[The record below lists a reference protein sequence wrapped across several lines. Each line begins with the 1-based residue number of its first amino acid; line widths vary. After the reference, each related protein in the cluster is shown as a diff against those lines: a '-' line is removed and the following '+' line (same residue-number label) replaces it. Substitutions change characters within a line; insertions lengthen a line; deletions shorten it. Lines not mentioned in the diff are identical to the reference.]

1 VPPRTRSSRA
11 PAPED
16 DEGDA
21 AFQPRQSSDN
31 ASSGGYLS
39 EFSSVVEPKPR
50 TRKRLSGKAKKA
62 SVPKKKVRW
71 PHAKDQAP
79 PTTSIAQKDAAPDA
93 QVYGPLPNTTSPATR
108 NVNKWL
114 KVRDKITITKK
125 VTPTQVK
132 VQSLTGLGDMHV
144 MPN

>member
-1 VPPRTRSSRA
+1 
-11 PAPED
+11 
-16 DEGDA
+16 
-21 AFQPRQSSDN
+21 
-31 ASSGGYLS
+31 LS
-39 EFSSVVEPKPR
+39 EFSSVDEPKPR
-50 TRKRLSGKAKKA
+50 TENRLSSKAKKA
-62 SVPKKKVRW
+62 SIPKKKVRR

-93 QVYGPLPNTTSPATR
+93 QLYGPLPNTTSPATR

-114 KVRDKITITKK
+114 KVRNKITITKK

-132 VQSLTGLGDMHV
+132 VHSLTYLGVMHV